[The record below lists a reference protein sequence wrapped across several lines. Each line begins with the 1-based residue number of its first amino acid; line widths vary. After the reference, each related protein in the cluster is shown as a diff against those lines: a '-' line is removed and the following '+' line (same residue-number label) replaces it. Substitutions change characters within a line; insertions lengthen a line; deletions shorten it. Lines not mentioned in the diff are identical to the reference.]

1 MKELNINE
9 IQQVNGGIIPILIGV
24 GKGLIAVGAVVT
36 AGYAL
41 YNYGEESGYEYVK
54 D

>member
-1 MKELNINE
+1 MKELNVIE

-24 GKGLIAVGAVVT
+24 GKGLIAIGAVVT

-41 YNYGEESGYEYVK
+41 YNLGEEAGYDYISN
-54 D
+54 